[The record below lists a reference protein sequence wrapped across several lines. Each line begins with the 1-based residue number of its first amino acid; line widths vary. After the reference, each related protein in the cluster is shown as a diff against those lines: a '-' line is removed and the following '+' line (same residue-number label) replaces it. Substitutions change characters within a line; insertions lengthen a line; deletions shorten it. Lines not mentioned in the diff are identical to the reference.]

1 MPVQTQQVTDPL
13 LSVSKEFLANPYPIF
28 AELRKSDPLHWSEKG
43 GYWIATSYEHV
54 HFILHDL
61 RFGKRL
67 NEWSGNPLLK
77 KIGMKFFP
85 SLEGYTNNMLNENP
99 PEHTR
104 LRSLV
109 NKAFTPKMVAEMRPE
124 IEKIANDLLDKV
136 EKKRHM
142 DFVADYS
149 FVLPITVI
157 SRMLGVP
164 EEDRDHFHIWSR
176 DIAGVLDPNV
186 GTGKLIVAMFAAKA
200 LRKYVMPLLQKRKAN
215 PQNDLISALANAE
228 ENGIHLTDG
237 EIVANIILL
246 LAAGHE
252 TTVNLIS
259 NSLLALFHNPE
270 QFAKLKENPA
280 LIETA
285 VDEFLRYDCPVQM
298 SRRLALEDVEVGGK
312 KVRKGDLIV
321 VLIGAA
327 NRDPAQFPNADT
339 LDLARA
345 ENKHVAFGYGIHR
358 CLGAALAWNEGDIA
372 ISTLLKRF
380 PNIKLTVDVDSLE
393 YKTPFSLR
401 GVKSMPVTF

>member
-1 MPVQTQQVTDPL
+1 MPVKTQVSDPL
-13 LSVSKEFLANPYPIF
+13 LSVTQDFLRNPYPVYTD
-28 AELRKSDPLHWSEKG
+28 LRASDPLYWSEKG
-43 GYWIATSYEHV
+43 GYWIASSYEHA
-54 HFILHDL
+54 HLISHDL

-85 SLEGYTNNMLNENP
+85 ALEGYTVNMLNENP

-124 IEKIANDLLDKV
+124 IEKIANNLLDKV
-136 EKKRHM
+136 EKKGHM
-142 DFVADYS
+142 DFVSDYA

-164 EEDRDHFHIWSR
+164 EEDRDHFHAWSR
-176 DIAGVLDPNV
+176 DIAGTIDPNV
-186 GTGKLIVAMFAAKA
+186 ATGKLIVAMFAAKA
-200 LRKYVMPLLQKRKAN
+200 LRKYLMPLLQERKAN
-215 PQNDLISALANAE
+215 PQGDLISALANAE
-228 ENGIHLTDG
+228 ENGVHLTDG
-237 EIVANIILL
+237 EIIANIILL

-259 NSLLALFHNPE
+259 NSLLALFHNPD
-270 QFAKLKENPA
+270 QFTKLKENPA
-280 LIETA
+280 LIQTA

-298 SRRLALEDVEVGGK
+298 SRRLALEDIEVGGK
-312 KVRKGDLIV
+312 KIRKGDLVV
-321 VLIGAA
+321 VLIGSA

-345 ENKHVAFGYGIHR
+345 ENKHIAFGYGIHR

-372 ISTLLKRF
+372 ITTLLKRF
-380 PNIKLTVDVDSLE
+380 PNIKLAADVDSLE